1 MRWAELIVCDLC
13 DDYVVSDSFWQKS
26 AVLFEKSLGCSGFEK
41 LGGGGE
47 KKKKRMN

>member
-26 AVLFEKSLGCSGFEK
+26 AYSSKSQWGVLVFKSGK
-41 LGGGGE
+41 KE
-47 KKKKRMN
+47 KKE